1 MNTLILDG
9 GPRDRRGASGRAI
22 AAALVEEARA
32 RGHAVAAFSLDERA
46 IKPCQGCFACWVRH
60 PGTCAIKDD
69 QAPVLEAMARADLQV
84 WVTPLTF
91 GGYSQALKK
100 SLDRCLPNIL
110 PFFEMRQGEVHHPPR
125 YERRRR
131 LLVLGTS
138 AGPDPEAEAIF
149 HRLVERNALN
159 LDSVSTLSIVV
170 AEGAED
176 GFRGRVTDFFRA
188 AEEDR

>member
-9 GPRDRRGASGRAI
+9 GPRDGRGASGRAI
-22 AAALVEEARA
+22 ASAVAGEARA
-32 RGHAVAAFSLDERA
+32 RGHAVTAFGLDERT
-46 IKPCQGCFACWVRH
+46 IKPCQGCFACWIKH
-60 PGTCAIKDD
+60 PGSCAIKDD

-84 WVTPLTF
+84 WITPLTF
-91 GGYSQALKK
+91 GGYSPALKK

-110 PFFEMRQGEVHHPPR
+110 PFIEMRQGEVHHPPR

-138 AGPDPEAEAIF
+138 AGPDPEAEALF
-149 HRLVERNALN
+149 HRVVGRNALN
-159 LDSVSTLSIVV
+159 LDSVQTLSIVV
-170 AEGAED
+170 GESETD
-176 GFRGRVTDFFRA
+176 GYRGRVTDFFRA